1 MRLVLAELRPQPGR
15 TGENLRLLE
24 RALTL
29 AGPADLIAFPEL
41 YLNGYTVGDRL
52 HRIALHP
59 GSEEV
64 AKLKGIAHAHGT
76 WICLGTPYVGGARKG
91 ETQNVALLVGPEGQ
105 PHLQG
110 KRYLPTFGPFEESR
124 IFSPATERPL
134 FPTPF
139 GNLGLL
145 ICYEVFFPELSR
157 TLAMAGADLI
167 LVISAS
173 PVTSKGLFEKLLPAR
188 AVENATAV
196 AYVNR
201 IGVEDSLVFAGGS
214 GAWDPR
220 GEALEAR
227 VIDLGREGR
236 LLAYDVPLEE
246 YRHFRPMRP
255 VLRDLGSLG

>member
-1 MRLVLAELRPQPGR
+1 MRIVLAELRPQPGR
-15 TGENLRLLE
+15 VGENLGLLE
-24 RALTL
+24 RALGL
-29 AGPADLIAFPEL
+29 AGPADLVAFPEL
-41 YLNGYTVGDRL
+41 YLSGYSVGDRL
-52 HRIALHP
+52 HRLALHP
-59 GSEEV
+59 GSREV
-64 AKLKGIAHAHGT
+64 TKLQGLARECRT
-76 WICLGTPYVGGARKG
+76 WVCVGAPYSGGPRKG
-91 ETQNVALLVGPEGQ
+91 ETQNVALLLGPEGQ
-105 PHLQG
+105 FHVQG

-124 IFSPATERPL
+124 IFSPAEERPL

-139 GNLGLL
+139 GTLGIM
-145 ICYEVFFPELSR
+145 ICYEVFFPEISR
-157 TLAMAGADLI
+157 LLAMGGADLI

-173 PVTSKGLFEKLLPAR
+173 PVTSRSLFEKLLPAR

-220 GEALEAR
+220 GEPLPSK

-236 LLAYDVPLEE
+236 LLAYDLPLQDF
-246 YRHFRPMRP
+246 RHFRPMRP